1 VAAVEKNKDNFEK
14 NNNLGKRADF
24 EKKVRELVEAGY
36 SGVEEAILACKKCPL
51 HETASNKV
59 IGKGSSAPKVL
70 FIGEAPGKN
79 EDEKGIPFCGRAGKE
94 LDKMLEYMRLSEEDW
109 AVINTLKC
117 RPPENRNPKK
127 SELEACKPFLAAQI
141 TLLDPKII
149 ILLGNTAEKAYSPG
163 KKLEW
168 GVPEEIDGRTVL
180 KIYHPAALI
189 YTRSRIETQHALIDK
204 NRGLWE

>member
-1 VAAVEKNKDNFEK
+1 M
-14 NNNLGKRADF
+14 
-24 EKKVRELVEAGY
+24 
-36 SGVEEAILACKKCPL
+36 
-51 HETASNKV
+51 
-59 IGKGSSAPKVL
+59 L

-94 LDKMLEYMRLSEEDW
+94 LDKMLEYMGLSEEEW

-127 SELEACKPFLAAQI
+127 SELEACKPFLVAQI
-141 TLLDPKII
+141 TLLDPKVI

-163 KKLEW
+163 KNLEW

-180 KIYHPAALI
+180 KLYHPAALI
-189 YTRSRIETQHALIDK
+189 YTRSRIETQHALIDE

>member
-1 VAAVEKNKDNFEK
+1 MAAVEKNND
-14 NNNLGKRADF
+14 DF

-36 SGVEEAILACKKCPL
+36 SGIEEAILACKKCPL
-51 HETASNKV
+51 HESATNKV
-59 IGKGSSAPKVL
+59 IGKGSRTPKVL

-94 LDKMLEYMRLSEEDW
+94 LDKMLEYMGLSEEDW

-127 SELEACKPFLAAQI
+127 SELEACKPFLSAQI
-141 TLLDPKII
+141 ALLDPKVI

-168 GVPEEIDGRTVL
+168 GIPEEIGGRKVL